1 MNMNLKLMLS
11 VMVAMLA
18 FSGCIIIVDEAGES
32 DAATSITVEM
42 RPYYD
47 GYSEVEVYTPT
58 TSDVISS
65 QQTITFTESGTYTFI
80 ASDNSASP
88 RVFSHYRV
96 TGTVNGTSVDYNQFS
111 TTLTINGTN
120 STLHILPVYY
130 LRSSESITF
139 VVNMTNSISGSHV
152 TITSDDLATV
162 LVNSGNSENYTFN
175 EEDESVN
182 FTATAPTGYVFQSW
196 LGASGSLDGY
206 VYDNPASWTDFF
218 NMSGYSTTIVPNFT
232 SNPYIVNFTAGSG
245 GSVSPTIESSNN
257 TTDTFSSTATAD
269 THYTFD
275 GWYNSNNVKVSTS
288 TTFTGNIY
296 TNRGETFE
304 ARFTPIMCTVTLI
317 SNNNS
322 YGTVSPSSVSVQEG
336 TVFVTWFT
344 NGVNWIEFVGTN
356 ITATATPVSSTAQY
370 TYIFD
375 SWSPN
380 GGTVN
385 NNMTITANFDQIG
398 SSSIVTT
405 FYPNHSV
412 IDDYPITSIVQT
424 IGNTFILPAD
434 PVWTDHVFIGWYDSR
449 SAGVQIT
456 SSTVV
461 TSNSPTDIYAQW
473 TGLNTITFQSNDPGY
488 GSVSE
493 STLTVGDNATVTVIN
508 DTLMFT
514 NTTVHEG
521 LYYVTATPAADTSR
535 YSYAFSSW
543 SGVPLNGYITQD
555 ITITA
560 NFVRTELP
568 VSDVVYWSN
577 NLQNG
582 SVDITFRFTGGS
594 SNMSHSMKLP
604 LYSGTT
610 DDTNETTW
618 TATGNYV
625 KIDISYYPRTNITVG
640 LYDSDNVQIIPVVTR
655 NMGQWATFTLKMD
668 ADGGTLTFV
677 PVDRFEDFTAFRT
690 MDSQSSVIMDWSSTT
705 NKNSILDIIHYDNGN
720 GQHVSFQVTNTETFL
735 NTYGVVMTNPSI
747 NVYDY
752 FPQYSSVRVN
762 FYAFALF
769 GESMTVNGH
778 TFPVTDGSVT
788 IHYTTDGTTNSIA
801 ALNAEGVQTKT
812 LTLSNIYVTW
822 EDGRC
827 SLTFVNDKFT
837 VDLGTFSAGTETVS
851 FVGQWYFTSYL
862 YEPYTVTEREISWDW
877 KTMPDIGGT
886 AMLLVFLGV
895 LLIGGLIAH
904 MKLGL
909 KWLDMV
915 ICIAGFII
923 AYTILG

>member
-18 FSGCIIIVDEAGES
+18 FSGCIIIVDDAGES
-32 DAATSITVEM
+32 DAATSITIEY

-47 GYSEVEVYTPT
+47 GSYVDVTTPT
-58 TSDVISS
+58 TTDTIYS
-65 QQTITFTESGTYTFI
+65 QQTVTFTESGIYTFDVVI
-80 ASDNSASP
+80 PSNSSYF
-88 RVFSHYRV
+88 FSHYRV
-96 TGTVNGTSVDYNQFS
+96 TGTLNGSSVDYDYTDPNM
-111 TTLTINGTN
+111 TINATN
-120 STLHILPVYY
+120 STLYILPILYIKPPSYVTYS
-130 LRSSESITF
+130 LDLTHAP
-139 VVNMTNSISGSHV
+139 SGAYV
-152 TITSDDLATV
+152 TVTSDDSATRTV
-162 LVNSGNSENYTFN
+162 YSGSSSNITFE
-175 EEDESVN
+175 EEDELTYFTAYAPSGYTFYCWDVIAGSYYDGIFDNPVQYTNFVINEGYTTVVTPLFTTNPYVVN
-182 FTATAPTGYVFQSW
+182 FTATTGGFVTPTVLS
-196 LGASGSLDGY
+196 S
-206 VYDNPASWTDFF
+206 DN
-218 NMSGYSTTIVPNFT
+218 M
-232 SNPYIVNFTAGSG
+232 
-245 GSVSPTIESSNN
+245 
-257 TTDTFSSTATAD
+257 TDTFSSTASAYP
-269 THYTFD
+269 HYTFD
-275 GWYNSNNVKVSTS
+275 GWYNSNNVRVSTN
-288 TTFTGNIY
+288 TTLTGNIY
-296 TNRGETFE
+296 DNRGETFE
-304 ARFTPIMCTVTLI
+304 ARFSPIMCTVTFI

-322 YGTVSPSSVSVQEG
+322 YGTVSPSFVSVQEG
-336 TVFVTWFT
+336 TVFLDWYT

-356 ITATATPVSSTAQY
+356 YTATATPAASTQQY

-375 SWSPN
+375 SWSPS

-385 NNMTITANFDQIG
+385 SNMTITANFTRIG
-398 SSSIVTT
+398 SSSIMTT

-625 KIDISYYPRTNITVG
+625 KIDTSYYPRTNITVG

-655 NMGQWATFTLKMD
+655 NMGQWATFTLNID
-668 ADGGTLTFV
+668 ADRGTLTFV

-705 NKNSILDIIHYDNGN
+705 NKNSILEIIHYDNGN

-735 NTYGVVMTNPSI
+735 NTYGVVMTNPSL

-812 LTLSNIYVTW
+812 FTLSNIYVTW
-822 EDGRC
+822 ENDRC

-837 VDLGTFSAGTETVS
+837 VDLGTFSAGSETVS